1 MLLVAQYAHRH
12 GVRALG
18 FVAPA
23 LYAIAARPGRRRA
36 AFHDVTVGS
45 NRHYPATAGWDFA
58 TGLGSPDVLD
68 LARDMV
74 TYLRSG
80 HPRG

>member
-1 MLLVAQYAHRH
+1 MLLVAQYAQRH

-23 LYAIAARPGRRRA
+23 LYGIAARRGA
-36 AFHDVTVGS
+36 STAFHDITVGG
-45 NRHYPATAGWDFA
+45 NRHYPATDGWDFA
-58 TGLGSPDVLD
+58 TGLGSPDVLG

-74 TYLRSG
+74 THLRGSG
-80 HPRG
+80 PRG